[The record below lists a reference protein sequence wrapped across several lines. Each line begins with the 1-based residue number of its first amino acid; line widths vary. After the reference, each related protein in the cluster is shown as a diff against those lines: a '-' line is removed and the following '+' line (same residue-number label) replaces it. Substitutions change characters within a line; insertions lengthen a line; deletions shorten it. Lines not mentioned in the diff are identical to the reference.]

1 MNVFLPYHC
10 FMKQLKVIKQH
21 FFSLTQLNFW
31 KQALAEAEGTY
42 GSSRDWFRAYRGPV
56 PNSSFSTVKRTTQ
69 YRGPSLVWNGTN
81 QAKEQVSYR
90 TAVLRTARA
99 VKRTHSMYSVCVFK
113 SLLFLYN
120 VIGKGLQR
128 RQNLVLTLFFLI
140 YLVPLVPWK
149 EHIHLQ
155 YIIA

>member
-31 KQALAEAEGTY
+31 NQALAEAEGTY
-42 GSSRDWFRAYRGPV
+42 GSSRDWFRTYRGPV

-99 VKRTHSMYSVCVFK
+99 VKRTHSFWSLYSKCEVK
-113 SLLFLYN
+113 SNYWKIVKTL
-120 VIGKGLQR
+120 
-128 RQNLVLTLFFLI
+128 NLSTRSSESICNNQIQIF
-140 YLVPLVPWK
+140 W
-149 EHIHLQ
+149 Q
-155 YIIA
+155 YTFAQSLHFSDKK

>member
-1 MNVFLPYHC
+1 MKVFLPYHC

-31 KQALAEAEGTY
+31 NQALAEAQGTY
-42 GSSRDWFRAYRGPV
+42 GSSREWFRTYRGPF

-90 TAVLRTARA
+90 TSVLRTVRA
-99 VKRTHSMYSVCVFK
+99 VKRTHSVSRTLCVTFPHPQK
-113 SLLFLYN
+113 PLANHDGESS
-120 VIGKGLQR
+120 IWC
-128 RQNLVLTLFFLI
+128 TLFKLWVEGGSSRHCSI
-140 YLVPLVPWK
+140 QSELCY
-149 EHIHLQ
+149 H
-155 YIIA
+155 YS